1 MLMHE
6 LHDDDDDAEGGKL
19 ASGRKRGKE
28 RRKKKSFLFPGG
40 LWYFAASC
48 CCCSSRL
55 NLPPQELAVVTV
67 IIMVAAPRVRGV
79 ALAPRHRRHQADQQ
93 GHREN
98 VREEEGQK
106 KQQVLMRKVGF
117 ATLARR
123 GARRSIVPRCPA
135 VIEARGLGLP
145 RCPSGVGRGR
155 GGRTARQ
162 INRQTE
168 GAREMACAHRALFPR
183 RRV

>member
-1 MLMHE
+1 M
-6 LHDDDDDAEGGKL
+6 
-19 ASGRKRGKE
+19 
-28 RRKKKSFLFPGG
+28 
-40 LWYFAASC
+40 
-48 CCCSSRL
+48 
-55 NLPPQELAVVTV
+55 TV

-162 INRQTE
+162 INRQTDGGGSRNGVRPPSLVPE
-168 GAREMACAHRALFPR
+168 AACVTRRPCRPKSFEKPGVPGRGALMDGESLNYSPSPTSRSPR
-183 RRV
+183 RAHPHASHSIPLPHGP